1 MLNKS
6 NRINN
11 FFFFFL
17 KDMEL
22 RRKKRERKGV
32 VWLREKVPLQLA
44 CGAQCT
50 CDMRARFLFS
60 FNLFSKILDEGKS
73 WSSAFVILTK
83 ILENPTL
90 PYFLN
95 FETFSLHSS
104 REATCS
110 LSDKA
115 SK

>member
-73 WSSAFVILTK
+73 SSSAFVILTK
-83 ILENPTL
+83 ILGNPI
-90 PYFLN
+90 
-95 FETFSLHSS
+95 FS
-104 REATCS
+104 EF
-110 LSDKA
+110 
-115 SK
+115 

>member
-1 MLNKS
+1 MLSNIS
-6 NRINN
+6 NRTNN
-11 FFFFFL
+11 FFFFL

-50 CDMRARFLFS
+50 CDMRARFLLL

-83 ILENPTL
+83 TLENPTL

-104 REATCS
+104 WEATCS